1 MGLPFLR
8 LPRRGD
14 MMFMRGHET
23 NTQTEVQALR
33 DVIHARP
40 PYPASS
46 EVLFRAGVSAG
57 ASASESGPMACQGR
71 EPRLLLRAGSC
82 EAGSSLAEVRGYQE
96 ALRWIHEDAASIPVN
111 EETILRLHRHC
122 KPGAWDAGAF
132 KGEDGEIIEKHA
144 DGRTSLRFKPL
155 AAVETPKAVCDLCSL
170 SERLLRE
177 KEIPPLVVWAAQNLD
192 FLCIHPFR
200 DGNGRVSRILLLLS
214 LYQLGFVAGKY
225 ISLERVIESSKERYY
240 ETLKASS
247 RHWHAGSHDPWPYIN
262 YLLYTLKEVY
272 ALFAERF
279 ESAALPVGGKTE
291 MVRRAVLGFRQSF
304 HIAEL
309 VKQCPDVSM
318 DMIRKV
324 LKDMRQEELIT
335 CNGRGKQAT
344 WSLLGNG

>member
-1 MGLPFLR
+1 MKTLEQFAHEKPGIPLGTVWLLSELAEYRGKQELFIRQSPQKLKMLQEHALIESAVSSNRIEGVEIEQKRVGTVVFGKGLLQDR
-8 LPRRGD
+8 
-14 MMFMRGHET
+14 
-23 NTQTEVQALR
+23 
-33 DVIHARP
+33 
-40 PYPASS
+40 S
-46 EVLFRAGVSAG
+46 E
-57 ASASESGPMACQGR
+57 E
-71 EPRLLLRAGSC
+71 
-82 EAGSSLAEVRGYQE
+82 EVRGYQE

-324 LKDMRQEELIT
+324 LKDMRQEKLIT